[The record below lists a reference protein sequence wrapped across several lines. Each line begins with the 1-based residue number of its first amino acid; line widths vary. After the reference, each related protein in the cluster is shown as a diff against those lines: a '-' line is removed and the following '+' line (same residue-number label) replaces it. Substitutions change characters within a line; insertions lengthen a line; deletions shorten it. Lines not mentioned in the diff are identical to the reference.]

1 VTKKKNIFALEW
13 KGEHLM
19 TNEETQYKKEI
30 GNIWESLD
38 NKLHFEM
45 VNNGN
50 VEEVLSKLKEL

>member
-1 VTKKKNIFALEW
+1 
-13 KGEHLM
+13 M